1 MPNRI
6 RVGVVDDHPMF
17 REGVVFTLAAHED
30 IEIVGTGGCSA
41 DAIRIAREMNPDV
54 VILDMN
60 MPGGGMSAVEHI
72 GKHFPTVKTMMLTVV
87 ADEDQVRSALGFG
100 VRGYLLK
107 GSCGTELSQ
116 SVRLVNEGEFYV
128 SHALAAKLLSG
139 SSKQITDL
147 MKRADRFSHLS
158 DREAQILGKIVEGL
172 SNREIGVSLDL
183 SEKTIKHYVTSIL
196 NKLHVR
202 NRVEAAILASDRPSL
217 RPEGATQAFV

>member
-1 MPNRI
+1 M
-6 RVGVVDDHPMF
+6 
-17 REGVVFTLAAHED
+17 
-30 IEIVGTGGCSA
+30 
-41 DAIRIAREMNPDV
+41 
-54 VILDMN
+54 
-60 MPGGGMSAVEHI
+60 
-72 GKHFPTVKTMMLTVV
+72 
-87 ADEDQVRSALGFG
+87 
-100 VRGYLLK
+100 LK

-217 RPEGATQAFV
+217 RPEGATQAFA